1 MVRARLPCFVLA
13 LLALPLLGG
22 AAAALPLTT
31 QIYDP
36 CAAAMTQAERAKGI
50 PAHLLRAI
58 GFGESGRWDPD
69 RRAKV
74 AWPWTINVEGE
85 GHFFPTKA
93 AAIAAVRAYQAKG
106 HRSIDVGCMQINL
119 VHHGIAF
126 ADLEEAFDPQ
136 HNVAYAAS
144 FLTDLKTANRSWT
157 LAVGFYHSASPQFN
171 QPYRV
176 KILEIWRGLRAEA
189 GEPRGAVTP
198 DQLPPT
204 EPVQRLYGVHPFVAF
219 APGGVAGRAPI
230 NAVYAGAPAATNA
243 AAGQRNLDLA
253 AYRRVP
259 IRNAAPQPPTLAAG
273 TPATSAAR
281 PANSLTSR
289 VN

>member
-1 MVRARLPCFVLA
+1 MIFARLVSSLLAFLLLA
-13 LLALPLLGG
+13 LLGRP
-22 AAAALPLTT
+22 AAALPLTT

-36 CAAAMTQAERAKGI
+36 CAAAMAQAERAKGI
-50 PAHLLRAI
+50 PTHLLRAI

-69 RRAKV
+69 RRARV

-93 AAIAAVRAYQAKG
+93 AAIAAVRSYQAKG
-106 HRSIDVGCMQINL
+106 KRSIDVGCMQINL

-144 FLTDLKTANRSWT
+144 FLSDLKNANKSWT

-189 GEPRGAVTP
+189 GEPRGAMTP
-198 DQLPPT
+198 DQVPET
-204 EPVQRLYGVHPFVAF
+204 EPMQRLYGVHPFVPF
-219 APGGVAGRAPI
+219 APGGLPSRAPLS
-230 NAVYAGAPAATNA
+230 AVYASSAANPAT
-243 AAGQRNLDLA
+243 GQRNLGLA
-253 AYRRVP
+253 AYRRAPV
-259 IRNAAPQPPTLAAG
+259 RNLAPPPSMVAG
-273 TPATSAAR
+273 MPASTGAK
-281 PANSLTSR
+281 PANSLTNR
-289 VN
+289 LN

>member
-1 MVRARLPCFVLA
+1 MIRARWSRLLLVLLVLA
-13 LLALPLLGG
+13 LAAP

-36 CAAAMTQAERAKGI
+36 CAAAMAQAERAKGI
-50 PAHLLRAI
+50 PTHLLRAI

-69 RRAKV
+69 RRARV

-144 FLTDLKTANRSWT
+144 FLTDLKNANKSWT

-171 QPYRV
+171 QPYRA
-176 KILEIWRGLRAEA
+176 KILEIWRGLRAES
-189 GEPRGAVTP
+189 GEARSTLNP
-198 DQLPPT
+198 DQVPPT
-204 EPVQRLYGVHPFVAF
+204 EPEQRLYGVHPFVPF
-219 APGGVAGRAPI
+219 SPGGLAAHAPI
-230 NAVYAGAPAATNA
+230 NAVYAGGSAGTAAT
-243 AAGQRNLDLA
+243 GQRNLDLA
-253 AYRRVP
+253 AYRRAPV
-259 IRNAAPQPPTLAAG
+259 RNLAAQSPATLASM
-273 TPATSAAR
+273 PASSGAK
-281 PANSLTSR
+281 PANSLTNR
-289 VN
+289 LN

>member
-1 MVRARLPCFVLA
+1 MFFARCLPLLA
-13 LLALPLLGG
+13 LLAPLLLGP

-36 CAAAMTQAERAKGI
+36 CAAAMSQAERAKGI

-58 GFGESGRWDPD
+58 GLGESGRWDPD
-69 RRAKV
+69 RRARV

-126 ADLEEAFDPQ
+126 ADLDEAFDPA

-144 FLTDLKTANRSWT
+144 FLTDLKNNNNSWT

-171 QPYRV
+171 QPYRA
-176 KILEIWRGLRAEA
+176 KILELWRELRAEA
-189 GEPRGAVTP
+189 GEPRTSATP
-198 DQLPPT
+198 DQVPQT
-204 EPVQRLYGVHPFVAF
+204 EPVQRLYGVHPFVPF
-219 APGGVAGRAPI
+219 SPGGLAPRPPV
-230 NAVYAGAPAATNA
+230 NAVYAGMNSAAAPAT
-243 AAGQRNLDLA
+243 GQRNLDLA
-253 AYRRVP
+253 AYRRSPVHVL
-259 IRNAAPQPPTLAAG
+259 APQLPAAAAG
-273 TPATSAAR
+273 ISANAGAR
-281 PANSLTSR
+281 PANSLTNR
-289 VN
+289 LN